1 MNDLETIAPTDPAPI
16 EDIIARG
23 IETIVRGGLTVP
35 EFREKLVALECD
47 MSRLPGAKIGD
58 DVAPLEHS
66 FGDGLYRRTIHMP
79 KGMWLTSKIHKMKHF
94 FFITKGACI
103 VWDEKG
109 SQLIE
114 APYEGITLPGTKRLL
129 YILQDCT
136 WTTCHNLGK
145 LKVKIE
151 KDALQFLAK
160 ACEGDARRALSALD
174 WERFPAPR
182 MKKELF
188 ILPLRLPRNRS
199 RKSP

>member
-1 MNDLETIAPTDPAPI
+1 MMNDLETIAPTDPAQI

-136 WTTCHNLGK
+136 WTTCHK
-145 LKVKIE
+145 TDKVDLKEIE
-151 KDALQFLAK
+151 REIIAENFDELPVI
-160 ACEGDARRALSALD
+160 EGEFEEVSQ
-174 WERFPAPR
+174 
-182 MKKELF
+182 
-188 ILPLRLPRNRS
+188 
-199 RKSP
+199 